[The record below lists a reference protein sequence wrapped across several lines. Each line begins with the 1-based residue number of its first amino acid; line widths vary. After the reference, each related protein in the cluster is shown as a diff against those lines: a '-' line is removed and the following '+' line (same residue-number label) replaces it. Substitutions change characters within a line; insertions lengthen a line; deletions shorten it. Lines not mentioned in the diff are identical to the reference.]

1 MELRGGVAV
10 VTGGSSGIGRA
21 TVARLRD
28 TGARVAVLDR
38 VEAADTVDLFVHCDV
53 ADEHAVVQAVADV
66 VAGLGP
72 PDVAVLAAGVGGSS
86 PVLRMSTDEWDRV
99 YGVNVRGLFV
109 SLRECARA
117 MVAHGRAGSIVA
129 VGSVSGVLSDRWLA
143 HYASSKAAV
152 HQLVRVAAAELGAHG
167 IRVNAV
173 APGTTDTPMFGAT
186 ARLPGFREKVAERA
200 ALGRVGSADDVAQAI
215 VAIAALDWVT
225 GQVVAADGGVALRS
239 PIDPVES
246 MPLEPTDAGR

>member
-1 MELRGGVAV
+1 MELRGRVAL

-21 TVARLRD
+21 TVAQLREA
-28 TGARVAVLDR
+28 GARVAVLDR
-38 VEAADTVDLFVHCDV
+38 VEAADAVELFVRCDV
-53 ADEHAVVQAVADV
+53 ADENMVVDAVAEV
-66 VAGLGP
+66 VAGVGP
-72 PDVAVLAAGVGGSS
+72 PDIAVLAAGVGGSS
-86 PVLRMSTDEWDRV
+86 PLLRMSTREWDRV
-99 YGVNVRGLFV
+99 HSVNVRGLFV

-117 MVAHGRAGSIVA
+117 MVAHGRAGTIVV
-129 VGSVSGVLSDRWLA
+129 VGSVSGLLSDRSLA
-143 HYASSKAAV
+143 HYASSKAAA
-152 HQLVRVAAAELGAHG
+152 HQLVRVAAAELGGHG

-200 ALGRVGSADDVAQAI
+200 ALGRVGTADDVAQAI
-215 VAIAALDWVT
+215 VAIASLDWVT

-246 MPLEPTDAGR
+246 LPDMTRAT